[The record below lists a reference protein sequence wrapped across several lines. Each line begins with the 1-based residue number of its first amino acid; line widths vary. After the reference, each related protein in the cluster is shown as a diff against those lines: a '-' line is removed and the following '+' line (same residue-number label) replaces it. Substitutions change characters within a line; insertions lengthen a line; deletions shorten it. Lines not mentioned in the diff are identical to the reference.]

1 MNSQAERNYNATRR
15 DESSWSRRG
24 EGERTRSLGTEESEL
39 TGEVVVVAE
48 IGSPDYLLGLGPR
61 SAPSKAEQVW

>member
-1 MNSQAERNYNATRR
+1 
-15 DESSWSRRG
+15 
-24 EGERTRSLGTEESEL
+24 LGTEESEL
-39 TGEVVVVAE
+39 TGEGEVVVVAE